1 MHYQIKINKFNTKME
16 FEKTLWNKH
25 DMLHE
30 RYCRQYKCCYNLID
44 MLTRMQSAARDY
56 SKTIKNIYQK
66 NLTITE
72 DP

>member
-1 MHYQIKINKFNTKME
+1 ME

-30 RYCRQYKCCYNLID
+30 RYRRQYEFSYNLID
-44 MLTRMQSAARDY
+44 MLTKMQNAAKDY

-72 DP
+72 DS